1 MEEEKKILFIV
12 TILHFYPDRQ
22 MHSVLISMNSVESSS
37 QRRNLARHREKERQ
51 RKAYVII
58 RLTYII
64 FEVEPTDLYTLKI
77 TLCSH

>member
-1 MEEEKKILFIV
+1 
-12 TILHFYPDRQ
+12 
-22 MHSVLISMNSVESSS
+22 MNSVESSS
-37 QRRNLARHREKERQ
+37 QRKRNFARRREKERQ